1 MHILRNTNKPLALKL
16 ESYEQKPEKREAI
29 KKIFPNAEEIQVGDD
44 SFFIA
49 SMHCT
54 VEAAAKTVR
63 RQADKLLTLY
73 VFRAK
78 IIDLQSLE
86 IAEDMLLHETDDDM
100 GIVNQGID

>member
-16 ESYEQKPEKREAI
+16 ESYEQDPEKREAM

-44 SFFIA
+44 SFFITN
-49 SMHCT
+49 MHCT
-54 VEAAAKTVR
+54 IEAATKAIR

-78 IIDLQSLE
+78 IIDLQNLT
-86 IAEDMLLHETDDDM
+86 IVKDMLLHEEEDDM